1 MTKNLKPVSEAPKY
15 GVQPNQGVVIA
26 TVGPKGPLG
35 KAGFEEG
42 DIILAIDH
50 QPVKGVEGFVSLV
63 SSLKA
68 KQKITLLAL
77 DHRTGNMGTVQV
89 EVR

>member
-1 MTKNLKPVSEAPKY
+1 MESETEAGKFSLHS
-15 GVQPNQGVVIA
+15 NQGVVIA
-26 TVGPKGPLG
+26 TVEPKGPLG
-35 KAGFEEG
+35 EAGFEVG
-42 DIILAIDH
+42 DIILGIDN
-50 QPVKGVEGFVSLV
+50 QPVEGMEGFVSLV